1 MSALEIVL
9 VAVASFLLF
18 VILLYVIVAA
28 YVKKAAVNKAEDF
41 HIMDEFRLNRDIVFL
56 GDSLTDFYPIE
67 EFTDLKIVNRG
78 IAGDTTSDVMK
89 RVKEVTDLRPKR
101 LFLQIG
107 INDMIRKGA
116 RRLTAES
123 LAERIFS
130 VTEEFDKDLTEV
142 NVISLY
148 PVNRRK
154 ILFSTIFTG
163 KATNKR
169 IKEVNKILKEKC
181 ESNHLN
187 FIDLYDCLSDE
198 KGNLKKEFTIEGLH
212 LTVNGYAAISKK
224 LMPLLTE
231 NK

>member
-18 VILLYVIVAA
+18 IILLYVTVAV

-41 HIMDEFRLNRDIVFL
+41 HIMDEFRLNHDVVFL

-67 EFTDLKIVNRG
+67 EFTDVKIVNRG
-78 IAGDTTSDVMK
+78 IAGDTTSDVMH
-89 RVKEVTDLRPKR
+89 RVSEVVELKPKK

-116 RRLTAES
+116 RTLTAQA
-123 LAERIFS
+123 LAERIFA
-130 VTEEFDKDLTEV
+130 VVNKFDKTETEI

-154 ILFSTIFTG
+154 ILFSTLFTG

-181 ESNHLN
+181 DSEQLN
-187 FIDLYDCLSDE
+187 FINLYDCLSDE
-198 KGNLKKEFTIEGLH
+198 KGNLKKEFTVEGLH
-212 LTVNGYAAISKK
+212 ITVKGYAAISKV
-224 LMPLLTE
+224 LMPFVTE